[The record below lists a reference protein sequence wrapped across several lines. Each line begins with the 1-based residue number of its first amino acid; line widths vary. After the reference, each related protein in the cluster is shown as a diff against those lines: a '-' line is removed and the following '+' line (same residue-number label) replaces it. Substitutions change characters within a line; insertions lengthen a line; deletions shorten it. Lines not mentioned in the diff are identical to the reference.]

1 MLACIFRSVELKSL
15 VSKIIL
21 ILLLTGTALFN
32 TVIAH
37 RNHWFNWSI
46 SYDKSARNIAELMI
60 EKNIRT
66 CYLTV
71 NYYKP
76 HLEYFYK
83 IKGRKLLVSLSDSVS
98 QDFRDFNSKE
108 QEMVITR
115 NNKST
120 KLLLIEYREF
130 YKDETITAYIRKNGN
145 IE

>member
-1 MLACIFRSVELKSL
+1 MKLKSF

-32 TVIAH
+32 SVIAH
-37 RNHWFNWSI
+37 RNHWFNWSV
-46 SYDKSARNIAELMI
+46 SYDKSARKIAALMI
-60 EKNIRT
+60 DKKVRS

-98 QDFRDFNSKE
+98 QDFRDFNPKE
-108 QEMVITR
+108 QEIVIIH
-115 NNKST
+115 ND
-120 KLLLIEYREF
+120 KLTNIILSDYREF
-130 YKDETITAYIRKNGN
+130 YQDETITAYIRKDSST
-145 IE
+145 E